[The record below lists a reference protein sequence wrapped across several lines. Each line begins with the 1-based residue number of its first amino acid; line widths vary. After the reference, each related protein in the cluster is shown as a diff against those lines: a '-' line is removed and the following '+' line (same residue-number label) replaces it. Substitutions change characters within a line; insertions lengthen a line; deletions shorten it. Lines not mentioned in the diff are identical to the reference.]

1 MNIKYIEFKNFQSYG
16 NQLQRI
22 DFSDSSNF
30 AVIVGDNG
38 AGKSTIS
45 DIIKFA
51 IYGRVANKRIPDL
64 ANRINKNAYTK
75 IELIHNGNNIVIERG
90 IKPNFVKLFI
100 NNVEHE
106 ITSKSD
112 VDNYIENELLK
123 FPSYIFNNTIS
134 LSVNKFKSFLTMS
147 PADKKTIIDKITG
160 LEIINIIYNIIKDK
174 IKTNKTLLD
183 KYNNDNIILS
193 NNLSSAE
200 TELHN
205 LREKILKSKENDII
219 NIENDI
225 LKAKEEANNI
235 KLELVTLN
243 KILSDYKSK
252 INKNNKYI
260 TKLKYEIKKINDII
274 HSNPKKCSVCS
285 GDLTI
290 KCNNCGAEY
299 SSDFHIINIDDSN
312 KKIKVLSKKIKF
324 VMLTNKSLTI
334 NYNNKLSEFNNL
346 NIHKVEIDADIKNN
360 KKKLDDIKNSNN
372 NETSSIEN
380 LINNIK
386 DNIKNNNDNINKLT
400 NQMKILKIL
409 SDIYDTNG
417 VKQLAVAN
425 LISPFNNEVNKN
437 IAELGL
443 NYKIIFDTEFNAHI
457 SQIGFEVPIS
467 QLSTGEYKKIDLSVL
482 VSLIKLMKI
491 KFSDINLLFLDEI
504 FTGLDNN
511 SINYILNI
519 LKSMSIELGLNVFV
533 INHTQLP
540 FEIFDR
546 KYEIKKID
554 GFSKIFI
561 S

>member
-1 MNIKYIEFKNFQSYG
+1 
-16 NQLQRI
+16 
-22 DFSDSSNF
+22 
-30 AVIVGDNG
+30 
-38 AGKSTIS
+38 
-45 DIIKFA
+45 
-51 IYGRVANKRIPDL
+51 
-64 ANRINKNAYTK
+64 
-75 IELIHNGNNIVIERG
+75 
-90 IKPNFVKLFI
+90 
-100 NNVEHE
+100 
-106 ITSKSD
+106 
-112 VDNYIENELLK
+112 
-123 FPSYIFNNTIS
+123 
-134 LSVNKFKSFLTMS
+134 
-147 PADKKTIIDKITG
+147 
-160 LEIINIIYNIIKDK
+160 
-174 IKTNKTLLD
+174 
-183 KYNNDNIILS
+183 
-193 NNLSSAE
+193 
-200 TELHN
+200 
-205 LREKILKSKENDII
+205 
-219 NIENDI
+219 
-225 LKAKEEANNI
+225 
-235 KLELVTLN
+235 
-243 KILSDYKSK
+243 
-252 INKNNKYI
+252 
-260 TKLKYEIKKINDII
+260 
-274 HSNPKKCSVCS
+274 
-285 GDLTI
+285 
-290 KCNNCGAEY
+290 
-299 SSDFHIINIDDSN
+299 
-312 KKIKVLSKKIKF
+312 
-324 VMLTNKSLTI
+324 MLTNKSLTI

-360 KKKLDDIKNSNN
+360 KKKLDDIKNSND

-400 NQMKILKIL
+400 KQMKILKIL

>member
-1 MNIKYIEFKNFQSYG
+1 MRKSKYLVLNSFYFDFNNDLSEIKEIKALFENQNILDLFRFDKLISIKESQFMKKKINFIYLSKNIETINEDAFQG
-16 NQLQRI
+16 NQIKILDLSNCI
-22 DFSDSSNF
+22 KLKHIVFDAFSSNPLNE
-30 AVIVGDNG
+30 IKILGD
-38 AGKSTIS
+38 
-45 DIIKFA
+45 
-51 IYGRVANKRIPDL
+51 
-64 ANRINKNAYTK
+64 
-75 IELIHNGNNIVIERG
+75 IELKYDLDDHNIWNR
-90 IKPNFVKLFI
+90 FVK
-100 NNVEHE
+100 
-106 ITSKSD
+106 
-112 VDNYIENELLK
+112 Y
-123 FPSYIFNNTIS
+123 Y
-134 LSVNKFKSFLTMS
+134 
-147 PADKKTIIDKITG
+147 
-160 LEIINIIYNIIKDK
+160 
-174 IKTNKTLLD
+174 
-183 KYNNDNIILS
+183 
-193 NNLSSAE
+193 
-200 TELHN
+200 
-205 LREKILKSKENDII
+205 
-219 NIENDI
+219 
-225 LKAKEEANNI
+225 
-235 KLELVTLN
+235 
-243 KILSDYKSK
+243 
-252 INKNNKYI
+252 NKNNKYI

-274 HSNPKKCSVCS
+274 HSNPKKCSVCG

-360 KKKLDDIKNSNN
+360 KKKLDDIKNSND

-400 NQMKILKIL
+400 KQMKILKIL